1 MKRMRKMK
9 KALLIL
15 LSLTLMLSLAGCS
28 AIMGMLGDESDRMSD
43 YVQGYLDLTYKGQ
56 FNEEYMDELD
66 LTEEEAKE
74 MYEQG
79 LLVEAQFFE
88 NAIGLIEYPT
98 EESTQRLVDLYAR
111 IYSYSDYTVESSTMM
126 ESGNYAVEVSF
137 RPIDIMTR
145 FSPEQFNEVFVD
157 VLDEFGVH
165 TEEELAAMSEE
176 DYIKADGIYAQR
188 IMDMVEEAIPG
199 TGNGAERS
207 VVVQIQDTGDYWSPV
222 QEDLDNIDNYLIDY
236 STFGY

>member
-1 MKRMRKMK
+1 MKKMK
-9 KALLIL
+9 KAVLVL
-15 LSLTLMLSLAGCS
+15 LSVVLVLSLAACS
-28 AIMGMLGDESDRMSD
+28 TVAGLLGDESDRMAT
-43 YVQGYLDLTYKGQ
+43 YIQGYLDMTYKGQ
-56 FNEEYMDELD
+56 FNEDYMEELS
-66 LTEEEAKE
+66 LTEEDMQER
-74 MYEQG
+74 YENG

-207 VVVQIQDTGDYWSPV
+207 VIVQIKDSGDYWEPV
-222 QEDLDNIDNYLIDY
+222 QEDIDTIDYYLIDY
-236 STFGY
+236 SSFGY

>member
-1 MKRMRKMK
+1 MK
-9 KALLIL
+9 KAALALFVL
-15 LSLTLMLSLAGCS
+15 ALTLSLAGCS

-199 TGNGAERS
+199 TGNSEERS
-207 VVVQIQDTGDYWSPV
+207 VIVQIKDAGDYWEPV
-222 QEDLDNIDNYLIDY
+222 QEDIDTIDYYLIDY
-236 STFGY
+236 SSFGY

>member
-9 KALLIL
+9 KVLLIL
-15 LSLTLMLSLAGCS
+15 LSLALMLSLTGC
-28 AIMGMLGDESDRMSD
+28 GGLWDLLGDESDRIAA
-43 YVQGYLDLTYKGQ
+43 YIQGYLDLTYKGQ
-56 FNEEYMDELD
+56 FNEDYMEELD
-66 LTEEEAKE
+66 LTEEDMQER
-74 MYEQG
+74 YESG
-79 LLVEAQFFE
+79 LRAEAQFFE
-88 NAIGLIEYPT
+88 GAIGLIEYPT

-137 RPIDIMTR
+137 RPIDIMTK

-199 TGNGAERS
+199 TGHGEERS
-207 VVVQIQDTGDYWSPV
+207 VVVQIKDAGDYWEPV
-222 QEDLDNIDNYLIDY
+222 QEDIDTIDYYLIDY
-236 STFGY
+236 SSFGY

>member
-1 MKRMRKMK
+1 MKKMK
-9 KALLIL
+9 KAALVLFVL
-15 LSLTLMLSLAGCS
+15 ALTLSLAGCS
-28 AIMGMLGDESDRMSD
+28 AIIGLLGDESDRMSD

-74 MYEQG
+74 IYEQG

-88 NAIGLIEYPT
+88 GAIGLIEYPT

-137 RPIDIMTR
+137 RPIDIMTK

-207 VVVQIQDTGDYWSPV
+207 VVVQIKDTGDYWSPV